1 MATTC
6 TELPDGKPLSDHSA
20 EGCSYAEKPMKRW
33 TSRELFAG
41 QRELVIEHANS
52 EYRLRLTSQG
62 KLVLTK

>member
-1 MATTC
+1 MAILL
-6 TELPDGKPLSDHSA
+6 TELPDGKPLSKHSA
-20 EGCSYAEKPMKRW
+20 EGSSYVEKPLKRW
-33 TSRELFAG
+33 SSRELFAG